1 MPDDLNQLTILL
13 TGPQGTP
20 YSQGLWKLFFKIP
33 DDYPKS
39 PPKVSFRTRIWHPN
53 VEENSG
59 AVCVDTLKRDWQSK
73 LTLRD
78 VLITISCLLIQ
89 PNPDSALN
97 ATAGHLLQD
106 DYESFARQARLMTS
120 IHAAVPDELREAV
133 LAAKSRGEEP
143 GAIVVENIER
153 RPKLKYKSMTSSTVV
168 MKNLPHRLSG
178 KQLAPSPRQI
188 VQEHDPTSDDDENSE
203 CKENDP
209 MLSPSPVPAL
219 LPRRPM
225 LAKRPLSDLPV
236 PIETH
241 PDSGH
246 APLLSPS
253 EQNIANGS
261 DSTSSNIKGGS
272 SRKDSQLMER
282 NTSSNTNGPRLHDVE
297 LIDVATQP
305 LKDQIAD
312 GPRPSKR
319 VCSEEGKE
327 NALEEHSY
335 IRLPDWPLPVMNG
348 MSREC
353 LSNSRKASA
362 SGSTNVGSVKGK
374 SRVGLRRL

>member
-1 MPDDLNQLTILL
+1 
-13 TGPQGTP
+13 
-20 YSQGLWKLFFKIP
+20 
-33 DDYPKS
+33 
-39 PPKVSFRTRIWHPN
+39 
-53 VEENSG
+53 
-59 AVCVDTLKRDWQSK
+59 
-73 LTLRD
+73 
-78 VLITISCLLIQ
+78 
-89 PNPDSALN
+89 
-97 ATAGHLLQD
+97 
-106 DYESFARQARLMTS
+106 MTS
-120 IHAAVPDELREAV
+120 IHAAIPDELREAA

-143 GAIVVENIER
+143 GAIVAENIER
-153 RPKLKYKSMTSSTVV
+153 RPKMKYKSMTSSTLV
-168 MKNLPHRLSG
+168 MKNMPHRLSSN
-178 KQLAPSPRQI
+178 QLTPSPRQL
-188 VQEHDPTSDDDENSE
+188 VQEHDPTNEDDESSE

-219 LPRRPM
+219 LQRRPT
-225 LAKRPLSDLPV
+225 LTKRPLSDLPI

-241 PDSGH
+241 SDSGH

-261 DSTSSNIKGGS
+261 DSTSSNTKGGS
-272 SRKDSQLMER
+272 SRKGAQLAER
-282 NTSSNTNGPRLHDVE
+282 DTSRNTNGHRLLDVD
-297 LIDVATQP
+297 LNDMATQP
-305 LKDQIAD
+305 LEDQIAED

-335 IRLPDWPLPVMNG
+335 IRLPDWPLPVMTG

-362 SGSTNVGSVKGK
+362 PSSTNVGSVKGK